1 MDTYSQQV
9 AQLATAEIPSSSLMS
24 YIREVYFSAPY
35 RQLIVGSS
43 ESLSYADAFHRARA
57 YAWHLIHDCG
67 IGPASSV
74 LFSSLNYVDYLV
86 VVAAI
91 AQTGAR
97 MILATGS
104 ATDLEIAAS
113 VEATQPDLSI
123 VNKPEHV
130 DVLREQFPGMRIETV
145 RCTHPDVKSIEQVI
159 GYGLRHGLD
168 QIEDCLG
175 DSQIVLFSSGSTG
188 KPKAIVNRLSSFA
201 HNGKVLSRT
210 FSITEDDTCYLP
222 MPFSHTYGMV
232 AIYATVMS
240 GATVSTLVK
249 YRPETSLSSIVSTK
263 AAVYFGVPTMFQREL
278 RVNRH
283 NEWDLSCLRS
293 GMVAGASIPEASQR
307 DFEENFGCKLIQ
319 SYGMT
324 ETAAT
329 LTMSRFSYP
338 IEKRCLTVGKAIEG
352 AELSLDPKTNEIL
365 VKAST
370 MMDGILMPDGSL
382 KLDLDEDGWFHS
394 GDLGAT
400 DDEGN
405 FYVTGRIKDMI
416 IRGGI
421 NIFPAEIENVYQDNP
436 EISESCLVGY
446 PDPELGER
454 TCLCVIMNDG
464 AASSASDLRLY
475 ARGLVEKCKI
485 PDTVMKLDD
494 LPRLGNGKI
503 DKKALRKIVVDAFA
517 ASHRPSNK

>member
-1 MDTYSQQV
+1 MDHYSQQV
-9 AQLATAEIPSSSLMS
+9 AKLATTEIPNYSLMS
-24 YIREVYFSAPY
+24 FIREGYFAAPY
-35 RQLIVGSS
+35 RQLIVGSN

-57 YAWHLIHDCG
+57 YAWHLKHDCG
-67 IGPASSV
+67 IDSHDTV

-86 VVAAI
+86 VVAAV

-97 MILATGS
+97 MVLATGS
-104 ATDLEIAAS
+104 ATNPEIVAS
-113 VEATQPDLSI
+113 VEATQPSLSI
-123 VNKPEHV
+123 VNKAEHV
-130 DVLREQFPGMRIETV
+130 DVLKEAFPDMQIETI
-145 RCTHPDVKSIEQVI
+145 RCTHQEVKGIEEI
-159 GYGLRHGLD
+159 ISYGLRHGLD
-168 QIEDCLG
+168 QLEGQSG

-201 HNGKVLSRT
+201 HNGGVLSKT
-210 FSITEDDTCYLP
+210 FSISEEDTCYLP

-232 AIYATVMS
+232 AIYATLMS

-249 YRPETSLSSIVSTK
+249 YRPESSLSSIVSTK

-278 RVNRH
+278 RVNAG
-283 NEWDLSCLRS
+283 NEWDLSCLRC

-307 DFEENFGCKLIQ
+307 EFEERFGCKLIQ

-329 LTMSRFSYP
+329 LTMSRFVYP
-338 IEKRCLTVGKAIEG
+338 LEKRCKTIGRPIEG
-352 AELSLDPKTNEIL
+352 AELKLDSSTGEIL

-370 MMDGILMPDGSL
+370 MMDGILMSDGSL
-382 KLDLDEDGWFHS
+382 KLELDEDGWFHS
-394 GDLGAT
+394 GDIGEV
-400 DDEGN
+400 DEEGN
-405 FYVTGRIKDMI
+405 YFITGRIKDMI

-421 NIFPAEIENVYQDNP
+421 NIFPAEVENVYQNNP

-454 TCLCVIMNDG
+454 TCLCVIMNED
-464 AASSASDLRLY
+464 AHSSASDLRLY

-485 PDTVMKLDD
+485 PDTVMKLKD

-503 DKKALRKIVVDAFA
+503 DKNALRKIVLDAFA
-517 ASHRPSNK
+517 ATRKVVR